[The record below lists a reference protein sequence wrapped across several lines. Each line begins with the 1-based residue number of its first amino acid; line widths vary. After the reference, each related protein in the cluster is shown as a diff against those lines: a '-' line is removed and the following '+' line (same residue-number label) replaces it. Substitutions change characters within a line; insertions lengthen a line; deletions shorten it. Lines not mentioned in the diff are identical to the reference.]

1 MIVRTA
7 DAADLGPV
15 GDFLGRLSPETGFR
29 RFFTGLG
36 RPSLGLVRRLVARD
50 TDRGAWVAEEG
61 DAVVGHASWT
71 LVDGSDVAELAVVVE
86 DGFQRAGLGA
96 MLIGRAGEE
105 AVAAGA
111 RVLRFAVLG
120 ENRRVV
126 SWLTRLWPGLT
137 STTEDGIV
145 VYEVEVVEPYA
156 A

>member
-1 MIVRTA
+1 MILR
-7 DAADLGPV
+7 AAEASDLGAV
-15 GDFLGRLSPETGFR
+15 RDFLARLSPETGFR

-50 TDRGAWVAEEG
+50 SDRGAWVAEEG
-61 DAVVGHASWT
+61 DVVVGHASWT
-71 LVDGSDVAELAVVVE
+71 LVGGTDVAELAVVVDDE
-86 DGFQRAGLGA
+86 HQRAGLGG
-96 MLIGRAGEE
+96 MLIVRAGEE

-137 STTEDGIV
+137 PTAEDGMV
-145 VYEVEVVEPYA
+145 VYEVVVTEALA